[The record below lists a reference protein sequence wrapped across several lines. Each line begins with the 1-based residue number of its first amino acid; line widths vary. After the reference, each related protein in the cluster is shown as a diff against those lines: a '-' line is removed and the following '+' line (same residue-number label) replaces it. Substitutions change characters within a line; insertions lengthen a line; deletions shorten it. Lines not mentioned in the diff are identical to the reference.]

1 MKNPFENFGPLDP
14 FEPIAEKL
22 EAFKEEFK
30 FYIIAGIIIILLI
43 SLLIDIIRRYIRGL
57 DMAAIGGLLLWISF
71 RIADVPIVKILCGI
85 LNLVGGTLLAAGLA
99 IFAAIRLT
107 YYLKK
112 RRRMQKLANAPQ
124 DPLLMLE
131 GLRDAGILTQQ
142 EFRTKKREFDL

>member
-85 LNLVGGTLLAAGLA
+85 L
-99 IFAAIRLT
+99 IFAMVCGRMISGVHWFTDIVGALLFSGALLT
-107 YYLKK
+107 LYSATGG
-112 RRRMQKLANAPQ
+112 RRKH
-124 DPLLMLE
+124 LLC
-131 GLRDAGILTQQ
+131 RPDA
-142 EFRTKKREFDL
+142 